1 MISNNRNLWGRTARA
16 IGALLV
22 LAAAPLLTPELAHA
36 TPHNQADFHIVEAA
50 DTWPGIAARYSIPL
64 ESLWRANGV
73 TNPAQL
79 SPGQRLFLEEVGYQ
93 QTVIVIEAST
103 LAPWLAALRSGNTL
117 SAVLAINGLNSSAE
131 ASGIGLYAPDRQD
144 IIAQLASAPSTPPTL
159 PPPTLQPQPNR
170 TPVPGPPLVRSHLGI
185 QGYFAIPE
193 VMDQWMAKVTD
204 MGFTWVKY
212 QVDWRQLE
220 NPPDQYPTL
229 STLDAFMDDA
239 QGRRLNIL
247 LSIVK
252 APDWARSTT
261 EGSGPPAD
269 YGALTDFAKF
279 LAGRYKNRLDTI
291 QIAFEIWNE
300 PNTLREWVGA
310 PLSAKDY
317 VNLLAGAYVA
327 IKAED
332 MRYTVISAGLAPTG
346 ISDGVNSIDDREY
359 LRQMFDAD
367 LARVSDGIGV
377 HPYGWANPPSARCCG
392 DPNTPPGY
400 DEHPSFFFLNTIEDY
415 RAMQLEYGDGADKL
429 WITEFGWGT
438 VEGFGVPVPP
448 GAPYFTDITE
458 QLQAEYVWQAY
469 LMAQQWDYMGPM
481 FLWNLNMVTIPS
493 VDAEAAAYSIFSSID
508 NPRPAY
514 ELLRDAPKIDIP

>member
-1 MISNNRNLWGRTARA
+1 MIRNSRILWRVSRDL
-16 IGALLV
+16 GALLV
-22 LAAAPLLTPELAHA
+22 LAVSLLLTSTPVHA
-36 TPHNQADFHIVEAA
+36 ASHSQIGFHTVEGA
-50 DTWPGIAARYSIPL
+50 DTWPTIAAKYGVSL
-64 ESLWRANGV
+64 QSLWKGNGV
-73 TNPAQL
+73 TNPARL
-79 SPGQRLFLEEVGYQ
+79 SPGQRLFLGEVGSP
-93 QTVIVIEAST
+93 QTVIVTEPST

-117 SAVLAINGLNSSAE
+117 SAVLAINGLNSSVE
-131 ASGIGLYAPDRQD
+131 ASGIGLYAPDRQEV
-144 IIAQLASAPSTPPTL
+144 IAQLAQAPSTPPTS
-159 PPPTLQPQPNR
+159 PAPTLQPQPAR
-170 TPVPGPPLVRSHLGI
+170 TPVPGPPLVRSRLGI

-193 VMDQWMAKVTD
+193 LMDQWLAKVTD

-220 NPPDQYPTL
+220 NPPDIYPTL

-239 QGRRLNIL
+239 QGRHFNVL

-252 APDWARSTT
+252 APDWARNTT
-261 EGSGPPAD
+261 EGAGPPAD

-279 LAGRYKNRLDTI
+279 LAGRYKNRLNNM

-332 MRYTVISAGLAPTG
+332 VRYTVISAGLAPTG
-346 ISDGVNSIDDREY
+346 ISDGVGSIDDRQY

-377 HPYGWANPPSARCCG
+377 HPYGWANPPSTRCCG

-415 RAMQLEYGDGADKL
+415 RAMQIEYGDGADKL
-429 WITEFGWGT
+429 WVTEFGWGS

-458 QLQAEYVWQAY
+458 QLQAEYAWQAY

-481 FLWNLNMVTIPS
+481 FLWNLNMVTIPGI
-493 VDAEAAAYSIFSSID
+493 DEEAAAYSIFSSID
-508 NPRPAY
+508 TPRPAY
-514 ELLRDAPKIDIP
+514 ELLRDAPKTDTP